1 MDEES
6 AIIEALSA
14 IPSDWDAMYPN
25 IAPDFSSGNFDL
37 GSIEALKSHPI
48 GWNRQ
53 DQGDYTGVSYY
64 DTYGGG
70 TDVRPTSETWYN
82 LPGYIAT
89 EALPRV
95 LGLSEEGFRQPQDIQ
110 SSAILDALAA
120 RQEYDPRTDPTGH
133 LKGGPFI
140 GSLQDLGLVTE
151 GEAQDFANTYGNLRA
166 ADYNVGYEGG
176 IPSQATISEN
186 LTEVPIRRERT
197 GIRGLEIPLGHIET
211 TIKPTEVP
219 PFEPQRRMG
228 PGTNIPGN
236 RYTPDYNL
244 MDSISAALQNLG
256 YGSGASPED
265 QAKSAQIL
273 YSEAM
278 DNPVFHQNVTS
289 FGPSSVFDAISNRDI
304 SMLPTYEPI
313 IPAFA
318 GGSIS
323 IPEELPSDIPF
334 PESVENLTAAV
345 TADPIVSAP
354 PQEEVSE
361 ERVKVIKKKPKEKRT
376 SVEEQVV
383 VASEVKKAL
392 DNASKG
398 KKVKNELKAIVEL
411 AKVDPTIVK
420 RYTTPGSQALQDIT
434 AQVDSFSFMPTIQ
447 KKKKTVDPWAF
458 EDRRG
463 GRR

>member
-1 MDEES
+1 METATEQALHWVPADDGES
-6 AIIEALSA
+6 VFPPGFRPETRDIIEQF
-14 IPSDWDAMYPN
+14 PDVDSDMVRHYVVSQEVQDKWGP
-25 IAPDFSSGNFDL
+25 IL
-37 GSIEALKSHPI
+37 GRMGTYGKEALDLLGTKTGLGNARGGFSLDDLLANEA
-48 GWNRQ
+48 GM
-53 DQGDYTGVSYY
+53 QGRTPQEAYDAGVFHHTEPGVTGF
-64 DTYGGG
+64 GQGRW
-70 TDVRPTSETWYN
+70 DV
-82 LPGYIAT
+82 IM
-89 EALPRV
+89 
-95 LGLSEEGFRQPQDIQ
+95 D
-110 SSAILDALAA
+110 
-120 RQEYDPRTDPTGH
+120 
-133 LKGGPFI
+133 K
-140 GSLQDLGLVTE
+140 
-151 GEAQDFANTYGNLRA
+151 A
-166 ADYNVGYEGG
+166 ADLDLDLNPFTMPHEARS
-176 IPSQATISEN
+176 PSGPSTRVEH
-186 LTEVPIRRERT
+186 R
-197 GIRGLEIPLGHIET
+197 
-211 TIKPTEVP
+211 P
-219 PFEPQRRMG
+219 P
-228 PGTNIPGN
+228 
-236 RYTPDYNL
+236 PDYNL

-304 SMLPTYEPI
+304 SRLPTYEPI
-313 IPAFA
+313 IPAFT

-323 IPEELPSDIPF
+323 IPEELPSNIPF

-398 KKVKNELKAIVEL
+398 KKVKNELKAVVEL

-420 RYTTPGSQALQDIT
+420 RYATPGSQALQDIT

-447 KKKKTVDPWAF
+447 KKKKQPVVDPWAF